1 MSAKHAYFSGS
12 AFAEL
17 VSRFEVEVND
27 SVTGHAPALSSW
39 LGLRKRVGGGTYG
52 DAFLGSVGDQKD
64 AVVIKMNNTIEGS
77 EDLRMEFV
85 IQQYL
90 NLLREVCPNFAL
102 GLSIFQCPMLV
113 VDKKTREPKTE
124 LCKINDEVPLVNF
137 IVIEK
142 VTTGPGITNTMYAL
156 ILDFFANSVVAGDE
170 LWYAYGREVILS
182 IIIQLAYGLDIAQK
196 RYQLVHQDMHVMNY
210 LIQSLDPLRAE
221 LGEPKLRNVN
231 IDYGP

>member
-77 EDLRMEFV
+77 
-85 IQQYL
+85 
-90 NLLREVCPNFAL
+90 
-102 GLSIFQCPMLV
+102 
-113 VDKKTREPKTE
+113 KT
-124 LCKINDEVPLVNF
+124 
-137 IVIEK
+137 
-142 VTTGPGITNTMYAL
+142 
-156 ILDFFANSVVAGDE
+156 
-170 LWYAYGREVILS
+170 
-182 IIIQLAYGLDIAQK
+182 
-196 RYQLVHQDMHVMNY
+196 
-210 LIQSLDPLRAE
+210 
-221 LGEPKLRNVN
+221 
-231 IDYGP
+231 